1 MQWPQIGRL
10 MTVPGV
16 NLIVAATFLAAVGD
30 IRRFPNTNKLV
41 GYLGLDPRV
50 RQSGDQ
56 PAKHG
61 RISKQGS
68 AHGRHA
74 LVEAAWSAVRQPGP
88 LRAFY
93 QRVRARRGHQIAIVA
108 SAGVRTRLS
117 LRVSAFSAGASV
129 GSGRHARRRTARPLR
144 AAVPRRPA
152 AWLAGP
158 GRRASSRR

>member
-74 LVEAAWSAVRQPGP
+74 RFRQRHE
-88 LRAFY
+88 RALTELFAEVLALCLGSVPATGEGADRD
-93 QRVRARRGHQIAIVA
+93 QRGGH
-108 SAGVRTRLS
+108 
-117 LRVSAFSAGASV
+117 RV
-129 GSGRHARRRTARPLR
+129 
-144 AAVPRRPA
+144 AAVTGWA
-152 AWLAGP
+152 QVVGVL
-158 GRRASSRR
+158 

>member
-1 MQWPQIGRL
+1 LRQIAFLDGEIAEVERLIALQAMQWPQIGRL

-56 PAKHG
+56 PAKNG

-93 QRVRARRGHQIAIVA
+93 QRVRAEDVPLAVELRRRSRCELSQTAVA
-108 SAGVRTRLS
+108 VTSGAGV
-117 LRVSAFSAGASV
+117 SV
-129 GSGRHARRRTARPLR
+129 T
-144 AAVPRRPA
+144 V
-152 AWLAGP
+152 
-158 GRRASSRR
+158 